1 MLDKLHTTHLHPERP
16 LSDQEMLRH
25 DGYLEVVSIA
35 CGMVAGTTLLS
46 IGAASTRSID
56 LTSNKLISRGN
67 SRAYP
72 HPLQKNRHDSAKSLH
87 SASKLKEAGVKFRVN
102 REGWPLCIKFERG
115 ELKMPPFEVQDDTE
129 RVLRNFM
136 AYEQCHHPN
145 DHYICDFIWILDF
158 LITAGKDVE
167 VLVQNGIVV
176 NLVGNNIAV
185 AELVNKLGLEI
196 TASGACFHELSIE
209 LNSHCMRRVY
219 FTNLWRGTGTVAAL
233 FLLLLTLAQSIYSI
247 MQIFQ

>member
-1 MLDKLHTTHLHPERP
+1 
-16 LSDQEMLRH
+16 
-25 DGYLEVVSIA
+25 
-35 CGMVAGTTLLS
+35 
-46 IGAASTRSID
+46 
-56 LTSNKLISRGN
+56 
-67 SRAYP
+67 
-72 HPLQKNRHDSAKSLH
+72 
-87 SASKLKEAGVKFRVN
+87 
-102 REGWPLCIKFERG
+102 
-115 ELKMPPFEVQDDTE
+115 MPPFEVQDDTE

-247 MQIFQ
+247 MQIFQHSLIIAPDFCPFKFSFQQHAVTDALSLHSMFDAN